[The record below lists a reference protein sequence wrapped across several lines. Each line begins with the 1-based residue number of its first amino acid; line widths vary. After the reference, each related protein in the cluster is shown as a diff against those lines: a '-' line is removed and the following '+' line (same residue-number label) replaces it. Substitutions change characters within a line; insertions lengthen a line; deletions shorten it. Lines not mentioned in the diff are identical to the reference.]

1 MIAPVSIPT
10 KLPLSVVVTLG
21 MTANLLL
28 VVPALPKST
37 APLGYTVPTPSDAP
51 MDTLLS
57 NLAVTIPVG
66 LKIGDVTASNV

>member
-1 MIAPVSIPT
+1 MPA

-21 MTANLLL
+21 IIANLSVLL
-28 VVPALPKST
+28 PALPKST
-37 APLGYTVPTPSDAP
+37 APLENTVPTPSDEP
-51 MDTLLS
+51 IDTLLS

>member
-1 MIAPVSIPT
+1 M
-10 KLPLSVVVTLG
+10 VVTLG
-21 MTANLLL
+21 IMANLSVTL
-28 VVPALPKST
+28 PALPKST
-37 APLGYTVPTPSDAP
+37 ALLENTVPTPSDAP